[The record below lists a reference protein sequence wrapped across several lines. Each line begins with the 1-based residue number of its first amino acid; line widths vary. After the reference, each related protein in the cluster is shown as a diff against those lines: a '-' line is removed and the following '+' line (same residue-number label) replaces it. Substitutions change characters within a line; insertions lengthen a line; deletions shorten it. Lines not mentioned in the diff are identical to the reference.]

1 MLSDTWVMD
10 VKAQEWRVAATA
22 GIRPPARQAAGR
34 FSHQGKLLENFQG
47 KSSFLNH

>member
-34 FSHQGKLLENFQG
+34 IHQGKLLLFQG
-47 KSSFLNH
+47 NPAS